1 MPPPLPRS
9 LKWKF
14 SCLFNYVPF
23 FLMIGQTA
31 CHGKAHKT
39 LIQTVQSQWLGQNLY
54 ENLQESTSSQL
65 QWRVEVILP
74 QGLEVWNLPY
84 QKLRLKHHVSTI
96 VLLDAWASPEKWGIG
111 LVPCLLLI
119 QPRRGYGSYLL
130 CSEAGI
136 ASLGI
141 IIMKGWFDGL
151 KSLKIYLFIPHFLSF
166 CHNLCFSCDI
176 FYYCQLLGNQLQS
189 KSSIG
194 YFIGMSKCRYF
205 GISRRM

>member
-1 MPPPLPRS
+1 MFVS
-9 LKWKF
+9 
-14 SCLFNYVPF
+14 F

-39 LIQTVQSQWLGQNLY
+39 LIQTVPSQWLGQNLY

-65 QWRVEVILP
+65 QWRVGVILR

-84 QKLRLKHHVSTI
+84 QKLQLKHHVSTI

-119 QPRRGYGSYLL
+119 QPRSGYCSY

-141 IIMKGWFDGL
+141 IITKGWVDGL
-151 KSLKIYLFIPHFLSF
+151 KSLEVYLFIPHFISF
-166 CHNLCFSCDI
+166 CLSLHFCCEF
-176 FYYCQLLGNQLQS
+176 F
-189 KSSIG
+189 
-194 YFIGMSKCRYF
+194 
-205 GISRRM
+205 

>member
-1 MPPPLPRS
+1 M
-9 LKWKF
+9 F
-14 SCLFNYVPF
+14 VPF
-23 FLMIGQTA
+23 FLLIGQTA
-31 CHGKAHKT
+31 CHDKAHKT
-39 LIQTVQSQWLGQNLY
+39 LIQTVLSQWLGQNLY

-65 QWRVEVILP
+65 QWRVEVILR

-84 QKLRLKHHVSTI
+84 LKLQLKRHVSII

-141 IIMKGWFDGL
+141 IITKGWVDGL
-151 KSLKIYLFIPHFLSF
+151 KILEICLFIPHFLSF
-166 CHNLCFSCDI
+166 RLHLHFSCD
-176 FYYCQLLGNQLQS
+176 F
-189 KSSIG
+189 
-194 YFIGMSKCRYF
+194 F
-205 GISRRM
+205 